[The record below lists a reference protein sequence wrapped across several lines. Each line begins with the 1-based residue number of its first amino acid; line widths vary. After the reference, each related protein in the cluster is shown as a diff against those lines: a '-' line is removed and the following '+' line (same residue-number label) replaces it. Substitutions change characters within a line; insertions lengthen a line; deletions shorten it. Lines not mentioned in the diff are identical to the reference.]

1 MGFWRKVG
9 AIVWK
14 DVLAELR
21 TREMFNSMFV
31 FAALVILTFNFAF
44 ELRGGREWLAP
55 GVLWA
60 AFAFAGTLGLNRS
73 FALEREGGG
82 LEGLLLSPTDRSAIY
97 FGKFAGNVVFMSMVE
112 AIILPISI
120 ILFNLAWP
128 GLWLLLV
135 IFLGTVGLAGAGT
148 LLAAIA
154 IHTRAREV
162 MLPILLFPVSVPLL
176 IAAVR
181 ATRAIME
188 GLGPAEWFGWVQLL
202 AAFDAILLTI
212 AYMTFDYVM
221 EE

>member
-9 AIVWK
+9 AIAWK
-14 DVLAELR
+14 DILAEWR

-31 FAALVILTFNFAF
+31 FAALVILIFNFAF
-44 ELRGGREWLAP
+44 ELRGARAWLAP

-97 FGKFAGNVVFMSMVE
+97 FGKFVGNVVFMSVVE
-112 AIILPISI
+112 AIILPLSI

-128 GLWLLLV
+128 TLWLLLV

-154 IHTRAREV
+154 VHTRAREV

-181 ATRAIME
+181 ATRAILE
-188 GLGPAEWFGWVQLL
+188 GQGPAEWAGWAQLL

-212 AYMTFDYVM
+212 SYMTFDYVM